1 MFVALVPLQ
10 TVQKAEAGDTETIGK
25 SDPET
30 ENEDDEDTKKVM
42 KFLMEGVEEI
52 DDDAMYQESL
62 SLTIAAKWNLSE
74 EDPEN
79 ALKLMHR

>member
-30 ENEDDEDTKKVM
+30 ENEDDEEDSNFNPNAPVIQVCA
-42 KFLMEGVEEI
+42 FI
-52 DDDAMYQESL
+52 ICL
-62 SLTIAAKWNLSE
+62 SWSVHSI
-74 EDPEN
+74 
-79 ALKLMHR
+79 